1 MKTKTNELHVFLKEI
16 SKTYQT
22 SQRGD
27 HDFNDLINHAYC
39 NNECFY
45 VLDFSLNK
53 ISFRQGFDKLLGY
66 ANEDVSIDFMYQNI
80 HVDDREMVSKIRIA
94 TATFSLNNPN
104 TELDYKLSLTY
115 RVKKKDNSYINVLSQ
130 SLIYDAD
137 NNGRIISIF
146 NRLSDIS
153 FMNNPMPVNW
163 YFEGA
168 ELDRKA
174 FKREIYKEYQNF
186 FTKRESEII
195 IKLSEGCTNKI
206 IAEKLNISAHTVA
219 THRKRIFKKSK
230 CHNVGDL
237 LFFCSKNGIL

>member
-16 SKTYQT
+16 SNTYQT
-22 SQRGD
+22 TRRSN
-27 HDFNDLINHAYC
+27 HDFNDLINHSYC
-39 NNECFY
+39 SHECFY
-45 VLDFSLNK
+45 IVDFSQNK
-53 ISFRQGFDKLLGY
+53 ISYRQGFDKLLGY
-66 ANEDVSIDFMYQNI
+66 ADQDISIDFMYQNI
-80 HVDDREMVSKIRIA
+80 HDDDREMVSKIRIA
-94 TATFSLNNPN
+94 TASYSLNNPN
-104 TELDYKLSLTY
+104 TDLDYKLSLTY

-137 NNGRIISIF
+137 KSGRFISIF
-146 NRLSDIS
+146 NRLTDIS

-163 YFEGA
+163 YFEGT

-186 FTKRESEII
+186 FTKRESEVIV
-195 IKLSEGCTNKI
+195 KLSEGCTNKL
-206 IAEKLNISAHTVA
+206 IAEKLNISMHTVA

>member
-1 MKTKTNELHVFLKEI
+1 
-16 SKTYQT
+16 
-22 SQRGD
+22 
-27 HDFNDLINHAYC
+27 
-39 NNECFY
+39 
-45 VLDFSLNK
+45 
-53 ISFRQGFDKLLGY
+53 
-66 ANEDVSIDFMYQNI
+66 MYQNI
-80 HVDDREMVSKIRIA
+80 HDDDREMVSKIRIA
-94 TATFSLNNPN
+94 TASYSLNNPN
-104 TELDYKLSLTY
+104 TDLDYKLSLTY

-137 NNGRIISIF
+137 KSGRIISIF
-146 NRLSDIS
+146 NRLTDIS

-163 YFEGA
+163 YFEGT

-186 FTKRESEII
+186 FTKRESEVIV
-195 IKLSEGCTNKI
+195 KLSEGYTNKL
-206 IAEKLNISAHTVA
+206 IAEKLNISMHTVA